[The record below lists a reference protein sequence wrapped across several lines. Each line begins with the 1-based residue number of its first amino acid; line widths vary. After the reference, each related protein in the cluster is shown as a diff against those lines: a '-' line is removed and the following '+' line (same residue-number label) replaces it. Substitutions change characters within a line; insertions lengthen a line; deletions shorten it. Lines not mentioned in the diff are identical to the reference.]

1 MTSWADFEGSAPE
14 LAARVRGRLE
24 SGSHCLLGSLRSDG
38 FPRISGVIPSFRDG
52 ELWLAMPESFKA
64 ADLRRDDRM
73 SLHSAAA
80 MSPVGEGDAKLHGR
94 AWEVPGP
101 VRESFVSAL
110 PHDPGPGGLVV
121 FRIDLLDASLVRLS
135 EARDAHLIESW
146 QAGIEGT
153 TVRLA

>member
-1 MTSWADFEGSAPE
+1 MASWADFERTAPE
-14 LAARVRGRLE
+14 LAASVRGRLA

-38 FPRISGVIPSFRDG
+38 FPRNSGVIPTFRDG

-94 AWEVPGP
+94 AREVTGAAH
-101 VRESFVSAL
+101 ESFVAAL
-110 PHDPGPGGLVV
+110 PHDPGPGGLAV
-121 FRIDLLDASLVRLS
+121 FRIDVLDASLVRLT
-135 EARDAHLIESW
+135 EARDAHVIESW
-146 QAGIEGT
+146 QAGIDGT
-153 TVRLA
+153 TVRHA